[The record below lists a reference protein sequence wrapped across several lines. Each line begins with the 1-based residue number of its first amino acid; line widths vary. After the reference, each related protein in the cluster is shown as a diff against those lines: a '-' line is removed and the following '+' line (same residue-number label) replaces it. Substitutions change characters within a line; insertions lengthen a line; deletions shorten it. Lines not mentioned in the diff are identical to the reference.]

1 MASPT
6 MPAVE
11 PSDREIEGRTGAK
24 IRTSTDTR
32 KANAKKRTSGVTDIV
47 RRGAA
52 ARRREPQD
60 TPQEKPGC
68 ACRLREERH
77 AGPSERCALATGL
90 FRPSPLLDH
99 HHHVAGVYRFAGSH
113 VNALDG

>member
-24 IRTSTDTR
+24 IRTSTETR

-47 RRGAA
+47 HRGAA
-52 ARRREPQD
+52 TRRREPRD
-60 TPQEKPGC
+60 TPREKPGG
-68 ACRLREERH
+68 ACRLREKPR
-77 AGPSERCALATGL
+77 AGPSKRCALATDL
-90 FRPSPLLDH
+90 SRRSPLLDH
-99 HHHVAGVYRFAGSH
+99 HHHVA
-113 VNALDG
+113 